1 MEAWRHHIWSA
12 PEGLFYSIPKAI
24 KRLAFL
30 SSINSKLNDNKI
42 LGLEAMI
49 ISEPKTKN
57 VVSLLS
63 ALKVG
68 SGKTL
73 LVLDSIDQNVMRASN
88 NIANLQVRSYKDVST
103 VDVLTSE
110 NIVMS
115 KGALEKLPERL
126 KALK

>member
-1 MEAWRHHIWSA
+1 
-12 PEGLFYSIPKAI
+12 
-24 KRLAFL
+24 
-30 SSINSKLNDNKI
+30 
-42 LGLEAMI
+42 MI

-88 NIANLQVRSYKDVST
+88 NIANLQVRNYKDVST

-110 NIVMS
+110 SPLSAESSVTVITLLIS
-115 KGALEKLPERL
+115 KLAID
-126 KALK
+126 